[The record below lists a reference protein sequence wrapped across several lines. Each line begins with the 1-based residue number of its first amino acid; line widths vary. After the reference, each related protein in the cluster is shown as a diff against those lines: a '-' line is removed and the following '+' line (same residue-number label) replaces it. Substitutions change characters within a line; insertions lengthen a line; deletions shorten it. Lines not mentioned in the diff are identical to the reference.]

1 MPHTA
6 IVRHPDKTFAT
17 GITAANLGQP
27 DYKRALEQHHT
38 YCAALQ
44 QCGLQLILLDVD
56 ERYPDGCFVE
66 DTAIVTEE
74 LAILCRPGAS
84 SRRGEVDTVA
94 KVLAEYRQLA
104 NIRPPGTVDGGDILR
119 VDNHFYIGR
128 SKRTNAEGA
137 RQLAGMLS
145 ECGYTSSEI
154 TVRSVLHL
162 KTGVTY
168 IGKNTFL
175 SIDEFAGRFASGQVI
190 RVEEEEA
197 YAANCLL
204 VNGTVLAPAGFPE
217 VKRQIAELGYPVIE
231 VELSEFRKMDGG
243 LTCLS
248 LVF

>member
-6 IVRHPDKTFAT
+6 ILRHPASTFAS
-17 GITAANLGQP
+17 GITTANLGQP
-27 DYKRALEQHHT
+27 DYKEALEQHRA

-44 QCGLQLILLDVD
+44 HYGLQLILLDAD

-74 LAILCRPGAS
+74 LAILCRPGAA
-84 SRRGEVDTVA
+84 SRRGELAAVA
-94 KVLAEYRQLA
+94 EVLAEYRPLA
-104 NIRPPGTVDGGDILR
+104 TIKPPGTVDGGDILR

-128 SKRTNAEGA
+128 SERTNAEGA

-154 TVRSVLHL
+154 PVRSVLHL

-168 IGKNTFL
+168 IGKNTFVV
-175 SIDEFAGRFASGQVI
+175 IDEFAGRFPSGQVI

-197 YAANCLL
+197 YAVNCLL
-204 VNGTVLAPAGFPE
+204 ANGTVLAPAGFPT
-217 VKRQIAELGYPVIE
+217 VKQQIAEGGFPIIE
-231 VELSEFRKMDGG
+231 VEMSEFRKMDGG
-243 LTCLS
+243 ITCLS

>member
-1 MPHTA
+1 MHHTA
-6 IVRHPDKTFAT
+6 ILRPPAPTFAT
-17 GITAANLGQP
+17 GITAAGLGQP
-27 DYKRALEQHHT
+27 DYEKALEQHRA
-38 YCAALQ
+38 YCTAMQRL
-44 QCGLQLILLDVD
+44 GLESILLGAD

-74 LAILCRPGAS
+74 LAILCRPGAA
-84 SRRGEVDTVA
+84 SRRGEVAAVA
-94 KVLAEYRQLA
+94 EVLVEYRPLA
-104 NIRPPGTVDGGDILR
+104 TIKPPGTVDGGDILS

-137 RQLAGMLS
+137 RQLAGILS
-145 ECGYTSSEI
+145 ERGYTSSE
-154 TVRSVLHL
+154 TPVRSVLHL

-168 IGKNTFL
+168 IGKNTFVA
-175 SIDEFAGRFASGQVI
+175 INEFAGRFPSGQVI

-204 VNGTVLAPAGFPE
+204 VNGTVLAPAGFPK
-217 VKRQIAELGYPVIE
+217 VTRQIAELGYTIIE
-231 VELSEFRKMDGG
+231 VEMTEFRKMDGG